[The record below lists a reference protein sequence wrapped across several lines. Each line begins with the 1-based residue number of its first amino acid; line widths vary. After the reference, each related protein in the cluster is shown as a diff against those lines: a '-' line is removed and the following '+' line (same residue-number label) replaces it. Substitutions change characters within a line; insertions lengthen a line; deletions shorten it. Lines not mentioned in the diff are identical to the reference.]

1 MKTLFKFAMVAALAG
16 ALVKILMQKQ
26 AGNDS
31 TTDTG
36 RGTSDGPLRSY
47 DQNRTSQDMAPSPDM
62 AATDEAGADIR
73 SSGYGP
79 SAEEGA
85 RSQDWN
91 GQRSGF

>member
-31 TTDTG
+31 TTDTE
-36 RGTSDGPLRSY
+36 RGSTADGPLRSY
-47 DQNRTSQDMAPSPDM
+47 DQNRASQDM
-62 AATDEAGADIR
+62 AATDEAGAGIR
-73 SSGYGP
+73 NAGYGP
-79 SAEEGA
+79 SPEEGA
-85 RSQDWN
+85 RSEDWN